1 LECLL
6 ALEFHKSPLIAI
18 DQSKY
23 SRTQEVSGWLLEDS
37 MVRKLALAIVL
48 TTVAGIASAT
58 VSSPGVTCTKHWL
71 FGLFPY
77 DVCTAA
83 PPKTVAAPEID
94 AASAVAGLTL
104 MIGGLAV
111 LRGRR
116 SKITVAKA

>member
-23 SRTQEVSGWLLEDS
+23 SWTQEVSGRLLEDS

-58 VSSPGVTCTKHWL
+58 VSSPGVTCTKHWF
-71 FGLFPY
+71 FGFPY
-77 DVCTAA
+77 DVCTVA
-83 PPKTVAAPEID
+83 PPSKTVAAPEID
-94 AASAVAGLTL
+94 AGSAAAGLTL

-116 SKITVAKA
+116 SKVTVAKA